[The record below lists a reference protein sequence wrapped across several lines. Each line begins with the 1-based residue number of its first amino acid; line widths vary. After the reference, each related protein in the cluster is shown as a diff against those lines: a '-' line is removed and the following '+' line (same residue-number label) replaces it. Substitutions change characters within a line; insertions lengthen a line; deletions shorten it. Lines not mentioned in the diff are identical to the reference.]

1 MRSWWIWRAGIVTLA
16 YRLRSSF
23 PCVRPSHLAASFVG
37 SHEIHRAPHRWE
49 QRSSEDVREFVAFVE
64 TSTEFGGRR
73 QWFRCLSCGN
83 KCRILYGGAY
93 FRCRRCYR
101 LKYEMQYE
109 PPFGRIAIRALKIR
123 ERLRCKGGIGE
134 PFPPKPKGMHLK
146 TYERLRLGSF
156 QLQNAWSE
164 GIMGWLQRTERR
176 WK

>member
-37 SHEIHRAPHRWE
+37 SHEIHRAPHRRE

-134 PFPPKPKGMHLK
+134 PFPPKPKGHAFEDIRAVAPGIIPAP
-146 TYERLRLGSF
+146 ERLVGGHHGMAAA
-156 QLQNAWSE
+156 N
-164 GIMGWLQRTERR
+164 
-176 WK
+176 